1 MIKAEPKTILNFL
14 ASYFDCLKDIFDIQT
29 SEGLIRKERLQEV
42 MAERGEDI
50 LSQMIEYKIIRKLGD
65 DFEFRDTYYKLFEFI
80 LNEFRPLLPETIQK
94 YEQSISILFKKI
106 REGISKDKL
115 ILGQRIG
122 DLYNEIK
129 EFSEAVEKN
138 TIRLLNETR
147 ELKSNVEKL
156 DYQEKVR
163 KASFWI
169 DYYITPLNNIL
180 DINHSDSITN
190 KLFDISN
197 YVNVRRLNFDDE
209 VIRQQ
214 FEKTYTFLVQTNDDL
229 LRQSKLLTNE
239 LLPLIERIRT
249 ESIIL
254 TGWIEFLKKPYKSP
268 LPKVFKVERVYPYS
282 NDMYMNAQEYLE
294 QFAIDE
300 VIILEDPTMLSDKW
314 VFNKDLYKA
323 KMMEQLP
330 LDSFFEWCGLT
341 LKTDYKQIETD
352 KFFALT
358 ALLFE
363 EGISIELGSIEDRQ
377 LINTSN
383 MTLRVPKLKI
393 DRYGLSKIS

>member
-1 MIKAEPKTILNFL
+1 MAKAEPKTILNFL
-14 ASYFDCLKDIFDIQT
+14 ASYFDSLKDLFDVQT
-29 SEGLIRKERLQEV
+29 ADGIIRKERLSEILL
-42 MAERGEDI
+42 ERNTDI
-50 LSQMIEYKIIRKLGD
+50 SSQLIEYKILRKLGD

-94 YEQSISILFKKI
+94 YEQSISLLFRKI

-156 DYQEKVR
+156 DYQDKVR

-180 DINHSDSITN
+180 DINHVDSITN

-209 VIRQQ
+209 LIRLQ
-214 FEKTYTFLVQTNDDL
+214 FEKTYNFLVQTNDDL

-254 TGWIEFLKKPYKSP
+254 TGWIEFLKISYKAP
-268 LPKVFKVERVYPYS
+268 LPRVFKVERTYPYS
-282 NDMYMNAQEYLE
+282 NDMYMNAKEYLE

-300 VIILEDPTMLSDKW
+300 TIFVEDPMMLSDKW
-314 VFNKDLYKA
+314 VFNKDLYK
-323 KMMEQLP
+323 MRLMDQLP

-341 LKTDYKQIETD
+341 LKNDYKEIETD

-363 EGISIELGSIEDRQ
+363 EGINIEIENESDRQ
-377 LINTSN
+377 LIKTSQ

-393 DRYGLSKIS
+393 VRYGIS

>member
-1 MIKAEPKTILNFL
+1 MAKAEPKTILNFL
-14 ASYFDCLKDIFDIQT
+14 ASYFDSLKDLFDVQT
-29 SEGLIRKERLQEV
+29 ADGIIRKERLSEILL
-42 MAERGEDI
+42 ERNTDI
-50 LSQMIEYKIIRKLGD
+50 SSQLIEYKILRKLGD

-94 YEQSISILFKKI
+94 YEQSISLLFRKI

-180 DINHSDSITN
+180 DINHVDSITN

-209 VIRQQ
+209 LIRLQ
-214 FEKTYTFLVQTNDDL
+214 FEKTYNFLVQTNDDL

-254 TGWIEFLKKPYKSP
+254 TGWIEFLKISNKAP
-268 LPKVFKVERVYPYS
+268 LPRVFKVERTYPYS
-282 NDMYMNAQEYLE
+282 NDMYMNAKEYLE

-300 VIILEDPTMLSDKW
+300 TIFVEDPMMLSDKW
-314 VFNKDLYKA
+314 VFNKDLYK
-323 KMMEQLP
+323 MRLMDQLP

-341 LKTDYKQIETD
+341 LKNDYKEIETD

-363 EGISIELGSIEDRQ
+363 EGINIEIENESDRQ
-377 LINTSN
+377 LIKTSQ

-393 DRYGLSKIS
+393 VRYGIS

>member
-1 MIKAEPKTILNFL
+1 MIKAEPKSILNFL
-14 ASYFDCLKDIFDIQT
+14 AAHFDTLKDLFDIQT
-29 SEGLIRKERLQEV
+29 EDQIIRKERLQEV
-42 MAERGEDI
+42 FDNRQDDV
-50 LSQMIEYKIIRKLGD
+50 LSQLLEYKIIRKLGD

-94 YEQSISILFKKI
+94 YEQSIGILFRKI
-106 REGISKDKL
+106 REGITKDKL
-115 ILGQRIG
+115 ILSQRIN

-129 EFSEAVEKN
+129 EFGEAVEKN

-169 DYYITPLNNIL
+169 DYYISPLNNIL
-180 DINHSDSITN
+180 DINHAESITN
-190 KLFDISN
+190 KLFDVSQ

-209 VIRQQ
+209 QIRLQ
-214 FEKTYTFLVQTNDDL
+214 FEKTYNFLVQTNDDL
-229 LRQSKLLTNE
+229 LKQSKLLANE

-254 TGWIEFLKKPYKSP
+254 TGWIEFLKAPHKSP
-268 LPKVFKVERVYPYS
+268 LPKVFKIERVYPYS
-282 NDMYMNAQEYLE
+282 NDMYLNAKEYLE
-294 QFAIDE
+294 QYVIDE
-300 VIILEDPTMLSDKW
+300 TIILEDPMMLSDKW
-314 VFNKDLYKA
+314 VFNKDLYRNKL
-323 KMMEQLP
+323 MSQLP

-341 LKTDYKQIETD
+341 LKTEYAAIETD

-363 EGISIELGSIEDRQ
+363 DGIDIELDDIADKQ
-377 LINTSN
+377 LINTTQ

-393 DRYGLSKIS
+393 NRYGLS

>member
-1 MIKAEPKTILNFL
+1 MKAEPKTILNFL
-14 ASYFDCLKDIFDIQT
+14 ANYFDSLKDLFDIQT
-29 SEGLIRKERLQEV
+29 SDNLIRKERLQEILK
-42 MAERGEDI
+42 ERGEEI
-50 LSQMIEYKIIRKLGD
+50 LPQLLDYKIIRKIGD

-94 YEQSISILFKKI
+94 YEQSISVLFKKI

-115 ILGQRIG
+115 ILGQRIT

-129 EFSEAVEKN
+129 EFSESVEKN

-180 DINHSDSITN
+180 DISHSESITN
-190 KLFDISN
+190 KLFDLSN
-197 YVNVRRLNFDDE
+197 YVNVCRLNFEDE
-209 VIRQQ
+209 TIRLQ
-214 FEKTYTFLVQTNDDL
+214 FEKLYTFLVQTNDEM
-229 LRQSKLLTNE
+229 LRQSKMLTNE

-254 TGWIEFLKKPYKSP
+254 TGWIEFLKIPYKAP
-268 LPKVFKVERVYPYS
+268 LPKVFKVERLYPYS
-282 NDMYMNAQEYLE
+282 NDMYMNAKEYLE

-300 VIILEDPTMLSDKW
+300 TIILEDPTMLSDKW

-323 KMMEQLP
+323 RMMDQLP
-330 LDSFFEWCGLT
+330 MDSFFEWCGLT
-341 LKTDYKQIETD
+341 LRGDYEKIETD

-363 EGISIELGSIEDRQ
+363 EGISIELEDLNDRQ

-393 DRYGLSKIS
+393 ARYGIS

>member
-1 MIKAEPKTILNFL
+1 MAKAEPKTILNFL
-14 ASYFDCLKDIFDIQT
+14 ASYFDSLKDLFDVQT
-29 SEGLIRKERLQEV
+29 ADGIIRKERLSEILL
-42 MAERGEDI
+42 ERNTDI
-50 LSQMIEYKIIRKLGD
+50 SSQLIEYKILRKLGD

-94 YEQSISILFKKI
+94 YEQSISLLFRKI

-180 DINHSDSITN
+180 DINHVDSITN

-209 VIRQQ
+209 LIRLQ
-214 FEKTYTFLVQTNDDL
+214 FEKTYNFLVQTNDDL

-254 TGWIEFLKKPYKSP
+254 TGWIEFLKISYKAP
-268 LPKVFKVERVYPYS
+268 LPRVFKVERTYPYS
-282 NDMYMNAQEYLE
+282 NDMYMNAKEYLE

-300 VIILEDPTMLSDKW
+300 TIFVEDPMMLSDKW
-314 VFNKDLYKA
+314 VFNKDLYK
-323 KMMEQLP
+323 MRLMDQLP

-341 LKTDYKQIETD
+341 LKNDYKEIETD

-363 EGISIELGSIEDRQ
+363 EGINIEIENESDRQ
-377 LINTSN
+377 LIKTSQ

-393 DRYGLSKIS
+393 VRYGIS

>member
-1 MIKAEPKTILNFL
+1 MNKAEPKTILNFL
-14 ASYFDCLKDIFDIQT
+14 ATYFDSLKDLFDLQT
-29 SEGLIRKERLQEV
+29 EDGIIRKERLQEMIQV
-42 MAERGEDI
+42 RGDDI
-50 LSQMIEYKIIRKLGD
+50 LSQLLDYKIVKKLGD
-65 DFEFRDTYYKLFEFI
+65 DYEFRETYYKLFEFI

-94 YEQSISILFKKI
+94 YEHSISILFRKI

-115 ILGQRIG
+115 ILGQRIN

-180 DINHSDSITN
+180 DINHAESITN

-209 VIRQQ
+209 NIRLQ

-229 LRQSKLLTNE
+229 LKQSKLLTNE

-249 ESIIL
+249 ESVIL
-254 TGWIEFLKKPYKSP
+254 TGWIEFLKAPAKAP
-268 LPKVFKVERVYPYS
+268 LPKVFKIERVYPYS
-282 NDMYMNAQEYLE
+282 NDMYLNAKEYLE

-300 VIILEDPTMLSDKW
+300 TIFLEDPTMLSDKW

-323 KMMEQLP
+323 KMMNQLP

-341 LKTDYKQIETD
+341 LKGDYQQIETD

-363 EGISIELGSIEDRQ
+363 DGISIELDKTEDRK
-377 LINTSN
+377 LINTSKT
-383 MTLRVPKLKI
+383 TLRVPKLKI
-393 DRYGLSKIS
+393 EKYGIS

>member
-1 MIKAEPKTILNFL
+1 MTKAEPRTILNFL
-14 ASYFDCLKDIFDIQT
+14 ATYFDSLRELFDLQT
-29 SEGLIRKERLQEV
+29 SDNLIRKEKLEAL
-42 MAERGEDI
+42 MKDRGEDI
-50 LSQMIEYKIIRKLGD
+50 LSQLLDYKVIRKLGD
-65 DFEFRDTYYKLFEFI
+65 DYEFRDTYYKLFEFI

-94 YEQSISILFKKI
+94 YEQSITILFKKI
-106 REGISKDKL
+106 REGIGKDKL
-115 ILGQRIG
+115 ILGQRII

-190 KLFDISN
+190 RLFDISN
-197 YVNVRRLNFDDE
+197 YVNIRRLNFDDE
-209 VIRQQ
+209 QLRLQ
-214 FEKTYTFLVQTNDDL
+214 FEKLYNFLVQTNDDL

-254 TGWIEFLKKPYKSP
+254 TGWIEFLKAPYRSP
-268 LPKVFKVERVYPYS
+268 LPKVFKVERQYPYS
-282 NDMYMNAQEYLE
+282 NDMYLNAKEYLE

-300 VIILEDPTMLSDKW
+300 RIILEDPADVGDKW
-314 VFNKDLYKA
+314 VFNKEHYRSRL
-323 KMMEQLP
+323 MEQLP
-330 LDSFFEWCGLT
+330 VNSFFEWCGLT
-341 LKTDYKQIETD
+341 LRSDYATIETD

-358 ALLFE
+358 SLLFE
-363 EGISIELGSIEDRQ
+363 DGLNIELDKEGERQ
-377 LINTSN
+377 LINTSR

-393 DRYGLSKIS
+393 ERYGIPTVS

>member
-1 MIKAEPKTILNFL
+1 MAKAEPKSILNFL
-14 ASYFDCLKDIFDIQT
+14 ATHFDSLKDLFELQT
-29 SEGLIRKERLQEV
+29 DGGLIRKERLNEILK
-42 MAERGEDI
+42 ERNSDI
-50 LSQMIEYKIIRKLGD
+50 LSQLIEYKIIRKLGD

-94 YEQSISILFKKI
+94 YEQSISILFRKI
-106 REGISKDKL
+106 REGVSKDKL
-115 ILGQRIG
+115 ILGQRIN
-122 DLYNEIK
+122 DLYYEIK

-147 ELKSNVEKL
+147 ELKSNVDKL
-156 DYQEKVR
+156 DYKEKVQ

-180 DINHSDSITN
+180 DINHPDSITN
-190 KLFDISN
+190 RLFDISN

-209 VIRQQ
+209 SIRVQ
-214 FEKTYTFLVQTNDDL
+214 FEKTYNFLVQTNDDL

-254 TGWIEFLKKPYKSP
+254 TGWIEFLKVPYKSP
-268 LPKVFKVERVYPYS
+268 LPKVFKVERTYPYS
-282 NDMYMNAQEYLE
+282 NDMYMNAKEYLE
-294 QFAIDE
+294 QFAVEETIF
-300 VIILEDPTMLSDKW
+300 VEDPLMTTDKW
-314 VFNKDLYKA
+314 VFNKDLYKTRL
-323 KMMEQLP
+323 MDQLP

-341 LKTDYKQIETD
+341 LRSDYERIETD

-363 EGISIELGSIEDRQ
+363 EGISIELDNNDERQ

-393 DRYGLSKIS
+393 ARYGLS